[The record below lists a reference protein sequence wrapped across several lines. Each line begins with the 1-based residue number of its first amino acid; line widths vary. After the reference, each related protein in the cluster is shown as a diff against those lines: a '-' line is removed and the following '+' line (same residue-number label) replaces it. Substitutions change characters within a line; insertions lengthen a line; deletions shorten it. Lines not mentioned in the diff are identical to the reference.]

1 MKTLEEIW
9 GPLKSL
15 KDTCRPSESKDQSK
29 SRSDLWKTYAASIK
43 LMWLDLKLNLPHKVG
58 SHQAIAIVPW
68 EPRATSGLIEN
79 RDAVKAKYAEQSDD
93 VTSKKEIDVYNYK
106 YIWFLKCFHHLC

>member
-1 MKTLEEIW
+1 
-9 GPLKSL
+9 
-15 KDTCRPSESKDQSK
+15 
-29 SRSDLWKTYAASIK
+29 
-43 LMWLDLKLNLPHKVG
+43 MWLDLKLNLPHKVG

-106 YIWFLKCFHHLC
+106 YIWFLKCFHHFCWVYNESRTSLLKAGYIEK